1 MGVLSQINDY
11 PQLFTGWGLSVLN
24 IFSFYSKKSQILNW
38 SEGCVRNKFCS
49 YFVSVR
55 NRGEGWGGGGCSD
68 FEVVSKMKKVYK
80 CFQILFMKIHLRI
93 FRKIETR
100 AGFLGRVCRNFKVV
114 SQSNSCFLISQI
126 SILHRLNNFIISFF
140 VLC

>member
-24 IFSFYSKKSQILNW
+24 NFSFYSKKSQILNW

-55 NRGEGWGGGGCSD
+55 NRGEGWGEG
-68 FEVVSKMKKVYK
+68 VAA
-80 CFQILFMKIHLRI
+80 ILKL
-93 FRKIETR
+93 
-100 AGFLGRVCRNFKVV
+100 
-114 SQSNSCFLISQI
+114 SQK
-126 SILHRLNNFIISFF
+126 
-140 VLC
+140 